1 MRDGN
6 EWHAGY
12 AVGFLSAVVLGS
24 LWAGCAWLI
33 IHVGA

>member
-12 AVGFLSAVVLGS
+12 VVGFLSACALGII
-24 LWAGCAWLI
+24 WAVCAWLI
-33 IHVGA
+33 KSHGG